1 MRYIRKSR
9 NRRGSA
15 LGAAAVRT
23 ANVSV
28 IIPVLNE
35 RKKLPSV
42 LREVM
47 KIGAGKLEIIVV
59 ANGSTDGSKQI
70 AESMGARVFSFEE
83 PLGHDV
89 GRSIGAGLA
98 NGKILLFLDGDI
110 VIPARDLRRFVHAV
124 HSGVDVALNRYLG
137 PIRTRSV
144 HPVVLAKH
152 ALNAALG
159 RTDLRG
165 TSMTT
170 IPHALSRRAL
180 AAIGAGELAVP
191 PKAHAM
197 AVQKGLVVRPVHF
210 VSVGRLNPRR
220 KRRWTTH
227 GTDTVGQLI
236 IGDHLEAIRWLTA
249 TAGERGNHT
258 DLMRNRN
265 MVR

>member
-1 MRYIRKSR
+1 MRHIRKSR
-9 NRRGSA
+9 NRRGGV
-15 LGAAAVRT
+15 LGPAAVRT
-23 ANVSV
+23 TNLSV
-28 IIPVLNE
+28 IIPVINE
-35 RKKLPSV
+35 RKKLPSI
-42 LREVM
+42 LREVR

-70 AESMGARVFSFEE
+70 AESMGARVVSFEE

-98 NGKILLFLDGDI
+98 NGEILLFLDGDM

-124 HSGVDVALNRYLG
+124 HRGVDVALNRYLG
-137 PIRTRSV
+137 PIRTRSA

-159 RTDLRG
+159 RTDLQG

-170 IPHALSRRAL
+170 IPHAISRRAL
-180 AAIGAGELAVP
+180 AAIGAEALAVP
-191 PKAHAM
+191 PKAQAM
-197 AVQKGLVVRPVHF
+197 AVQKGLVVRQVHF
-210 VSVGRLNPRR
+210 VPVGRLNPLR

-236 IGDHLEAIRWLTA
+236 IGDHLEAIRWLIA
-249 TAGERGNHT
+249 TAGERGGHT
-258 DLMRNRN
+258 DLMRNRD

>member
-1 MRYIRKSR
+1 MRHIRKSR
-9 NRRGSA
+9 NRRGGA
-15 LGAAAVRT
+15 LGAASVRT

-28 IIPVLNE
+28 IIPVINE

-42 LREVM
+42 LREVK
-47 KIGAGKLEIIVV
+47 KIGARKLEIIVV

-70 AESMGARVFSFEE
+70 AESMGAKVVSFEE

-89 GRSIGAGLA
+89 GRGIGAGLA
-98 NGKILLFLDGDI
+98 SGEILLFLDGDM
-110 VIPARDLRRFVHAV
+110 VIPARDLKRFVHAV

-137 PIRTRSV
+137 PIRTRST

-152 ALNAALG
+152 ALNVALG
-159 RTDLRG
+159 RPDLRG

-170 IPHALSRRAL
+170 VPHAISRRAL
-180 AAIGAGELAVP
+180 AAIGAAALAVP

-197 AVQKGLVVRPVHF
+197 AVQKGLVVRPVHL
-210 VSVGRLNPRR
+210 VPVGRMNPRR
-220 KRRWTTH
+220 KRPLTTH

-236 IGDHLEAIRWLTA
+236 IGDHLEAIRWLTE
-249 TAGERGNHT
+249 TAGERGCHT

-265 MVR
+265 VVR

>member
-1 MRYIRKSR
+1 MRHIRKSR
-9 NRRGSA
+9 YRRAGA

-23 ANVSV
+23 AHLSV
-28 IIPVLNE
+28 IIPVINE
-35 RKKLPSV
+35 RRKLPSV
-42 LREVM
+42 LREVR

-70 AESMGARVFSFEE
+70 AESMGARVVSFAE

-98 NGKILLFLDGDI
+98 NGEILLFLDGDM
-110 VIPARDLRRFVHAV
+110 VIPARDLRRFVHTV
-124 HSGVDVALNRYLG
+124 HRGVDVALNRYLG
-137 PIRTRSV
+137 PIRTRNV

-159 RTDLRG
+159 RTDLQG

-170 IPHALSRRAL
+170 IPHAISRRAL
-180 AAIGAGELAVP
+180 AAIGTAALAVP

-197 AVQKGLVVRPVHF
+197 AVQKGLIVRPVHL
-210 VSVGRLNPRR
+210 VPVGRLNPRR
-220 KRRWTTH
+220 KRRWTIL

-236 IGDHLEAIRWLTA
+236 MGDHLEAIRWLLNT
-249 TAGERGNHT
+249 TGERGRHT

-265 MVR
+265 VVR